1 MGARDPVPG
10 VSARGP
16 SCDLH
21 HQRDRGPEQ
30 AAAKS
35 GQDERT
41 LPQRG
46 GCPKT
51 HLPRHYQRRP
61 GVDPNPELDDRP
73 PGVQDPLRRTATRL
87 TAYTVSRTPSE
98 RVLQRAVTAEK
109 VPCGRWWFAPG
120 RRVGLCRWCCSE
132 LWLFRLCG
140 LGSEGGSDWVEV
152 DEDCG
157 PDGLEGGFSSSEVA
171 AFASLVAVDDE
182 SEQPLDPWPG
192 AVEVVALGGVG

>member
-1 MGARDPVPG
+1 MSNKE
-10 VSARGP
+10 VS
-16 SCDLH
+16 
-21 HQRDRGPEQ
+21 
-30 AAAKS
+30 
-35 GQDERT
+35 
-41 LPQRG
+41 
-46 GCPKT
+46 
-51 HLPRHYQRRP
+51 
-61 GVDPNPELDDRP
+61 
-73 PGVQDPLRRTATRL
+73 RRTDHFAPGNHPRICSVTPVRPDRRRL
-87 TAYTVSRTPSE
+87 TD
-98 RVLQRAVTAEK
+98 RAVTAEK
-109 VPCGRWWFAPG
+109 VPRGRWWFAPG
-120 RRVGLCRWCCSE
+120 GGVGLCRWCCSE

>member
-16 SCDLH
+16 PCDLH

-87 TAYTVSRTPSE
+87 TAYTVSRTPSNLLVWVADGGGLSSAA
-98 RVLQRAVTAEK
+98 RSA
-109 VPCGRWWFAPG
+109 CGRPLGDG
-120 RRVGLCRWCCSE
+120 RAGHS
-132 LWLFRLCG
+132 
-140 LGSEGGSDWVEV
+140 
-152 DEDCG
+152 
-157 PDGLEGGFSSSEVA
+157 
-171 AFASLVAVDDE
+171 
-182 SEQPLDPWPG
+182 
-192 AVEVVALGGVG
+192 LGGYEV